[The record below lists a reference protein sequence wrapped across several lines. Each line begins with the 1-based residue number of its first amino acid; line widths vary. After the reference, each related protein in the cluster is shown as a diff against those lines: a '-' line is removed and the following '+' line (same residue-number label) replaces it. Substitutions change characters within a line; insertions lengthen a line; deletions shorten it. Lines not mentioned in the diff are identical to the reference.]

1 MRETTP
7 LTNGLMTFK
16 SHKSDVGYDAGFE
29 LDDFGCN
36 KVPCKCATMTK
47 INDVIIGDII
57 LSPEIASRFIP
68 MKTQHTNLAKSLVDP
83 KVKLWTNNKDG
94 NGQFII
100 SYQINDGLD
109 NSTKNLIPQALAQI
123 ENESCIKFVEHS
135 QHRHKDFIEFIFGY
149 QCASHI
155 GRIGGKQPIYLDP
168 SCGKNGVHTITHEV
182 N

>member
-1 MRETTP
+1 MNNKIW
-7 LTNGLMTFK
+7 LVTFK
-16 SHKSDVGYDAGFE
+16 NQKSIVGHDAGFE

-36 KVPCKCATMTK
+36 KVSCKCVTMAN

-68 MKTQHTNLAKSLVDP
+68 MKTQHPTILVKSLVDP
-83 KVKLWTNNKDG
+83 DVQLWTDNKDR
-94 NGQFII
+94 NGQYIV
-100 SYQINDGLD
+100 SYQINYGLD
-109 NSTKNLIPQALAQI
+109 DLVKKLIPQALAQI